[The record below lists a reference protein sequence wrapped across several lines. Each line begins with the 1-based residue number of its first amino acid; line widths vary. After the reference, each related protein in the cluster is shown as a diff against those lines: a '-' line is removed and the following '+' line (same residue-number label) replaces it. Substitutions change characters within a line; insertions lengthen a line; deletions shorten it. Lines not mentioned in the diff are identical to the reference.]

1 MLETYFVKPQTVDRI
16 GGSWIGAEI
25 ERYVAWLAE
34 HGYGARTVWRRVP
47 LLAAF
52 GEFARLRGART
63 VEDLPAHVDPFVSVR
78 AGRPR
83 GAGQPA
89 GANQRLAKEVRGPI
103 EQLLEVV
110 LQGFEGA
117 GPRRPMPRRTH
128 SRPRR
133 WRPRTRP

>member
-63 VEDLPAHVDPFVSVR
+63 VEDLPAHVDPFVSPQARTSASPRKSVARSSSSSRWCSRGSRAPALDGRCRVGRIAVR
-78 AGRPR
+78 ADGGRVLGR
-83 GAGQPA
+83 DGGAA
-89 GANQRLAKEVRGPI
+89 DDDC
-103 EQLLEVV
+103 
-110 LQGFEGA
+110 
-117 GPRRPMPRRTH
+117 
-128 SRPRR
+128 
-133 WRPRTRP
+133 